1 MRAVGCCILAALL
14 VLLCL
19 VVPPATMAQEPAP
32 IGWVAGQ
39 TGAATVL
46 RNRVPAPLIVGA
58 PVFRADHVTTGAET
72 RLTIEFTDGSSVVLG
87 PGCALSI
94 EEFTTDPKGGRLSA
108 VLSLLRGIVR
118 AIVNPAQAGGFEV
131 RTETAIA
138 SARSTDWTVEVAP
151 GTTAVLVLDG
161 TVAVAG
167 RAGGE
172 VVLEPGEG
180 TDVAAGQPPTPP
192 VRWGEQRRAR
202 TLSLI
207 GL

>member
-1 MRAVGCCILAALL
+1 M
-14 VLLCL
+14 VLLCVL
-19 VVPPATMAQEPAP
+19 AQSPAVIAQELAP
-32 IGWVAGQ
+32 VGWVADQ

-58 PVFRADHVTTGAET
+58 PIFRADHVTTEADT

-94 EEFTTDPKGGRLSA
+94 DEFTTDPKGGRLSA
-108 VLSLLRGIVR
+108 ALTLLQGIVR
-118 AIVNPAQAGGFEV
+118 AVVNPAQAGGFEV

-192 VRWGEQRRAR
+192 VRWGEERRAR

>member
-1 MRAVGCCILAALL
+1 M
-14 VLLCL
+14 VLLCVL
-19 VVPPATMAQEPAP
+19 APSPAVMAQELAP
-32 IGWVAGQ
+32 IGWVADQ
-39 TGAATVL
+39 TGVATVL
-46 RNRVPAPLIVGA
+46 RDRVPAPLIVGA
-58 PVFRADHVTTGAET
+58 PIFQADHVTTEADT
-72 RLTIEFTDGSSVVLG
+72 RLTIEFADGSSVVLG
-87 PGCALSI
+87 PDCALSI
-94 EEFTTDPKGGRLSA
+94 DEFTTDLKGGRLSA
-108 VLSLLRGIVR
+108 ALTLLQGIVR

-151 GTTAVLVLDG
+151 GTTAVLALDG

-172 VVLEPGEG
+172 VLLEPGEG

-192 VRWGEQRRAR
+192 TRWGEERRAR
-202 TLSLI
+202 TLALI